1 MENQLIDKKKVIETL
16 CHLITTG
23 DEVDRCHVSRTLGVL
38 REKQAIPSLIQ
49 CLQDEDIDVS
59 MEAAEA
65 LGRIGDAEAVPA
77 LLESLTHDPDGE
89 VKTAVVEALGQI
101 EEQKVIAP
109 LLEIAKTCPDN
120 MNWDEGNQ
128 WNAWWDMQL
137 KAVKALG
144 QKRVTEAVPVLST
157 ILTDEENQDIES
169 EVLTALALMGGE
181 GEAVLIQRLTKGTS
195 RERRRAAA
203 ALGTVHSKNARKA
216 LAEAMTDKSGE
227 VRVAAI
233 RALGKQDAVP
243 YIDIMLRF
251 LKDSDPEMRCAVI
264 DVITALSANN
274 TEIMLDKLAPLLTD
288 HSPIVRAAI
297 LKALYSIEQIPQETL
312 VQIRQCLSDPDN
324 TVISTACTL
333 LARIGDQSILPT
345 LLQILSNKE
354 RDAMLRSQVAT
365 ALGLLGNREALHIL
379 TWTVGDEKQS
389 VRLAALNALMQL
401 EKHQTPVD
409 SSGNTEYEH
418 NRTPLDIVI
427 AALKGEIVTSSAD
440 NDLSPDHETTPESIS
455 DENDAPNSPLELES
469 ATPSESEKIKNSSLE
484 QGKTKPSS
492 DEDQTDE
499 GQSLTDAEPVASD
512 IPPPISTL
520 EAIERDNAA
529 ALDDKIED
537 VFRIP
542 GLSFFEKKTQTWN
555 RVFSKNSVSE
565 RLNAA
570 LDDKIEDEAIQKNQF
585 SPEVEEYVKIA
596 NESIQSAER
605 LLVSKKWDVATDVR
619 HLSARILGDSD
630 KEEAVNA
637 LIEALNDD
645 DFVLRRE
652 AAISLG
658 YIAQR
663 SPQIKALANAFGSLV
678 THLNIGDIE
687 IRLASV
693 RTLGYLGNQSAIPVL
708 FDYLQDE
715 ENNVRTQTIHALIAL
730 ISVSKENSWEG
741 VNIDSIIAQFV
752 KLLSDTHKNVRK
764 GAADALAK
772 LHHTEALDSIIDAAF
787 ADAGAAARDMGR
799 ALRRLD
805 VEQSGAKLL
814 KKLEEAQNSGYRRFV
829 IEMLEE
835 VFMPT

>member
-1 MENQLIDKKKVIETL
+1 LDSSARGSIDKKKVIETL

-23 DEVDRCHVSRTLGVL
+23 DEVDRYYVSRTLGVL

-101 EEQKVIAP
+101 EVQEVIAP
-109 LLEIAKTCPDN
+109 LLEVAKDCPDN
-120 MNWDEGNQ
+120 MNWDESNQ
-128 WNAWWDMQL
+128 WNAWWDIQL

-169 EVLTALALMGGE
+169 EVLTALALIGGE
-181 GEAVLIQRLTKGTS
+181 GETLLIQRLTKRTP

-203 ALGTVHSKNARKA
+203 AIGTVHSKKARKA
-216 LAEAMTDKSGE
+216 LAEAMNDKSGE

-233 RALGKQDAVP
+233 RALGKQNAVP

-251 LKDSDPEMRCAVI
+251 LKDSEPEMRCAVI

-274 TEIMLDKLAPLLTD
+274 AEIMLEKLAPLLTD

-297 LKALYSIEQIPQETL
+297 LKALSGIEQIPQETL
-312 VQIRQCLSDPDN
+312 VPIRQCLSDPDN
-324 TVISTACTL
+324 TVISAACTL
-333 LARIGDQSILPT
+333 LARIGDQSILPS

-379 TWTVGDEKQS
+379 TWTVGDEKQP

-409 SSGNTEYEH
+409 SSRNTEYEQ
-418 NRTPLDIVI
+418 NRTPLDVVI
-427 AALKGEIVTSSAD
+427 ATLKGEIVTSSAD
-440 NDLSPDHETTPESIS
+440 NDLSPENDLTPESTS
-455 DENDAPNSPLELES
+455 DENDAPNSPLEGES
-469 ATPSESEKIKNSSLE
+469 ATPEESEKIKTASLE
-484 QGKTKPSS
+484 QAEIKPSS
-492 DEDQTDE
+492 DEEQTDE
-499 GQSLTDAEPVASD
+499 GQSLTDAEPAAIE

-529 ALDDKIED
+529 ALYDKIE
-537 VFRIP
+537 
-542 GLSFFEKKTQTWN
+542 G
-555 RVFSKNSVSE
+555 
-565 RLNAA
+565 
-570 LDDKIEDEAIQKNQF
+570 EAIISQKNQF

-605 LLVSKKWDVATDVR
+605 LLISKKWDVATDVR

-658 YIAQR
+658 HIAQR

-730 ISVSKENSWEG
+730 ISVSKENSWDG

-752 KLLSDTHKNVRK
+752 KLLSDAHKNVRK
-764 GAADALAK
+764 AAVEALAT
-772 LHHTEALDSIIDAAF
+772 LQHTEALDSIIDAAF
-787 ADAGAAARDMGR
+787 ADAGATARDMGR

-814 KKLEEAQNSGYRRFV
+814 KKLEEVENSGYRRFV

>member
-38 REKQAIPSLIQ
+38 GEKQAIPSLIQ

-65 LGRIGDAEAVPA
+65 LGRIGDSEQVPA

-101 EEQKVIAP
+101 EEQEVIAP
-109 LLEIAKTCPDN
+109 LLEVAKACPDN

-144 QKRVTEAVPVLST
+144 KKRVTEAVPVLSA
-157 ILTDEENQDIES
+157 ILADEENQDIES
-169 EVLTALALMGGE
+169 EVLTALALIGGE
-181 GEAVLIQRLTKGTS
+181 GEVVLIQRLTKGTP

-216 LAEAMTDKSGE
+216 LAQAMTDKSGD

-274 TEIMLDKLAPLLTD
+274 AEIMLEKLAPLLTD
-288 HSPIVRAAI
+288 HSPIVRAAT
-297 LKALYSIEQIPQETL
+297 LKALSGIELMPQEIL
-312 VQIRQCLSDPDN
+312 VQIRQCLFDPDN
-324 TVISTACTL
+324 IVISAACTL
-333 LARIGDQSILPT
+333 LAHVGDQSILPS

-354 RDAMLRSQVAT
+354 RDAMLRSQIAT
-365 ALGLLGNREALHIL
+365 ALGILGNREALHIL

-401 EKHQTPVD
+401 EKHQTSVD
-409 SSGNTEYEH
+409 SSRNTEHEH
-418 NRTPLDIVI
+418 NRTPLDVVI

-440 NDLSPDHETTPESIS
+440 NDLTPEIDLPPESTS
-455 DENDAPNSPLELES
+455 DENDALNSPLELES
-469 ATPSESEKIKNSSLE
+469 ATPSESEKIKTSSLE
-484 QGKTKPSS
+484 QAETKRTSDKDKT
-492 DEDQTDE
+492 DD
-499 GQSLTDAEPVASD
+499 GQSLTDAEQAASD

-520 EAIERDNAA
+520 EAIERD
-529 ALDDKIED
+529 
-537 VFRIP
+537 
-542 GLSFFEKKTQTWN
+542 
-555 RVFSKNSVSE
+555 
-565 RLNAA
+565 NAA

-585 SPEVEEYVKIA
+585 SPELQEYVKIA
-596 NESIQSAER
+596 HDSIQSGER

-658 YIAQR
+658 HIAQR

-730 ISVSKENSWEG
+730 ISVSKENSWDG

-752 KLLSDTHKNVRK
+752 KSLSDANMNVRK
-764 GAADALAK
+764 AAAEALAT

-814 KKLEEAQNSGYRRFV
+814 KKLEEVQNSGYRRFV

>member
-23 DEVDRCHVSRTLGVL
+23 DEVDRYYVSRTLGVL
-38 REKQAIPSLIQ
+38 GEKQAIPSLIQ

-101 EEQKVIAP
+101 EEQEVIAP
-109 LLEIAKTCPDN
+109 LLEVAKTCPDN

-144 QKRVTEAVPVLST
+144 HKRVTEAVPVLST
-157 ILTDEENQDIES
+157 ILTDEEYQDIES

-181 GEAVLIQRLTKGTS
+181 GESVLIQRLTKGTS

-274 TEIMLDKLAPLLTD
+274 AEIMLEKLAPLLTD

-297 LKALYSIEQIPQETL
+297 LKALSGVEQIPQETL
-312 VQIRQCLSDPDN
+312 VPIRQCLSDPDN

-409 SSGNTEYEH
+409 SSGNTEYEQ
-418 NRTPLDIVI
+418 NRTPLDVVI

-440 NDLSPDHETTPESIS
+440 NDLSPDHETTPESTS
-455 DENDAPNSPLELES
+455 DENDAPNSPLEGES
-469 ATPSESEKIKNSSLE
+469 ATPSESEKIKTASLE
-484 QGKTKPSS
+484 QAEIKPSS
-492 DEDQTDE
+492 DEDKTDE
-499 GQSLTDAEPVASD
+499 EQSLTDAEPAAID

-520 EAIERDNAA
+520 EAIERDNA
-529 ALDDKIED
+529 
-537 VFRIP
+537 
-542 GLSFFEKKTQTWN
+542 
-555 RVFSKNSVSE
+555 
-565 RLNAA
+565 AA

-596 NESIQSAER
+596 QDSIQSAER
-605 LLVSKKWDVATDVR
+605 FLVSKKWDVATDVR

-658 YIAQR
+658 YIAQH

-715 ENNVRTQTIHALIAL
+715 EDNVRTQTIHALIAL

-752 KLLSDTHKNVRK
+752 KLLSDVHKNVRK
-764 GAADALAK
+764 AAADALAK

-787 ADAGAAARDMGR
+787 ADAGATARDMGR

-814 KKLEEAQNSGYRRFV
+814 KKLKEAQNSGYRRFV

>member
-1 MENQLIDKKKVIETL
+1 T
-16 CHLITTG
+16 
-23 DEVDRCHVSRTLGVL
+23 
-38 REKQAIPSLIQ
+38 P
-49 CLQDEDIDVS
+49 
-59 MEAAEA
+59 
-65 LGRIGDAEAVPA
+65 
-77 LLESLTHDPDGE
+77 
-89 VKTAVVEALGQI
+89 
-101 EEQKVIAP
+101 
-109 LLEIAKTCPDN
+109 
-120 MNWDEGNQ
+120 
-128 WNAWWDMQL
+128 
-137 KAVKALG
+137 
-144 QKRVTEAVPVLST
+144 
-157 ILTDEENQDIES
+157 
-169 EVLTALALMGGE
+169 
-181 GEAVLIQRLTKGTS
+181 

-203 ALGTVHSKNARKA
+203 ALGTVHSKKARKA
-216 LAEAMTDKSGE
+216 LAEAMNDKSGE

-274 TEIMLDKLAPLLTD
+274 AEIMLEKLAPLLTD

-297 LKALYSIEQIPQETL
+297 LKALSGIEPIPQETL
-312 VQIRQCLSDPDN
+312 VPIRQCLSDQDN
-324 TVISTACTL
+324 TVISAACTL

-354 RDAMLRSQVAT
+354 GDAMLRSQVAT

-379 TWTVGDEKQS
+379 IWTVGDEKQP

-409 SSGNTEYEH
+409 SSGNTEYEQ
-418 NRTPLDIVI
+418 NRTPLDVVI

-440 NDLSPDHETTPESIS
+440 NDLSPENDLTPESTS
-455 DENDAPNSPLELES
+455 DDNDALNSPLEGES
-469 ATPSESEKIKNSSLE
+469 ATSSESEKIKTASLE
-484 QGKTKPSS
+484 QGETKPSS
-492 DEDQTDE
+492 DEEQTDE
-499 GQSLTDAEPVASD
+499 GQSLTDAEPAAIE

-520 EAIERDNAA
+520 EAIERDNA
-529 ALDDKIED
+529 
-537 VFRIP
+537 
-542 GLSFFEKKTQTWN
+542 
-555 RVFSKNSVSE
+555 
-565 RLNAA
+565 AA

-619 HLSARILGDSD
+619 HISARILGNSD
-630 KEEAVNA
+630 KEEAINA

-663 SPQIKALANAFGSLV
+663 SPQIKALANAYGSLV

-715 ENNVRTQTIHALIAL
+715 ENNVRTQTIHALITL

-752 KLLSDTHKNVRK
+752 KLLSDAHKNVRK
-764 GAADALAK
+764 AAAEALAT

-787 ADAGAAARDMGR
+787 ADAGATARDMGR

-814 KKLEEAQNSGYRRFV
+814 KKLEEVQNSGYRRFV